1 MGIPAPNP
9 VVETGD
15 LALVRGLLM
24 QSDMLAAVSAHQLE
38 VELASGA
45 LVVLPVPLP
54 DTERAIG
61 LTVRAGCLHSPAAD
75 ALIRCLRE
83 VCAP

>member
-1 MGIPAPNP
+1 MGIPAPDP

-15 LALVRGLLM
+15 LALVRGLLR

-38 VELASGA
+38 VELALGDLVA
-45 LVVLPVPLP
+45 LPIALP

-61 LTVRAGCLHSPAAD
+61 LTMRTGCLHSPAAK
-75 ALIRCLRE
+75 ALLSCLRE
-83 VCAP
+83 VCQ